1 MNRVSMYIFVVIAD
15 LVILHSSLRSVC
27 AETRAHAE
35 QGLIGTVHAA
45 FQRPGELSPD
55 EGYSSWGWPVNQE
68 QTIRKSFPADA
79 APRAKTIEID
89 NFNGTIE
96 VTGGDSDAVRMVA
109 NEKIRARSKE
119 DAQKALTDVS
129 LQVTQPGDSIRLYV
143 DGPFRHDCGNLGFF
157 GNDPPYD
164 VEMNFVLT
172 VPRNTNLDLKTVN
185 APEISVT
192 DVSGR
197 YRIRNVNGAI
207 EMHNVDGSGEVHT
220 INGDVTV
227 SFRGNPTEDSSFGSI
242 NGRVEV
248 AFAPR
253 LSADLRLSSFSG
265 SIHSDFPVKDTDMQG
280 NEQLNAFA
288 MGPSFRHASGVV
300 GAGGPE
306 IRVETMSGDIR
317 IRENHE

>member
-15 LVILHSSLRSVC
+15 LAILHSSLRIVC
-27 AETRAHAE
+27 AETKAHAE

-45 FQRPGELSPD
+45 FQRPGELPSE

-68 QTIRKSFPADA
+68 QTIRKSFSADA
-79 APRAKTIEID
+79 AHPAKTIAID
-89 NFNGTIE
+89 NFSGAIE
-96 VTGGDSDAVRMVA
+96 VTGGDSDEVQMVV

-119 DAQKALTDVS
+119 DAQKAFKDVS
-129 LQVTQPGDSIRLYV
+129 LQITQPENSIRVYV
-143 DGPFRHDCGNLGFF
+143 DGPFPRDCGNLGFF
-157 GNDPPYD
+157 GDDRPYD
-164 VEMNFVLT
+164 VEMNFILT
-172 VPRNTNLDLKTVN
+172 VPRNMNLDLKTVN
-185 APEISVT
+185 APHISVK
-192 DVSGR
+192 DLSGR

-207 EMHNVDGSGEVHT
+207 EMLNVGGSGEVHT

-242 NGRVEV
+242 NGRVELS
-248 AFAPR
+248 FAPK

-265 SIHSDFPVKDTDMQG
+265 SIYSDFPLKNSDMQG

-306 IRVETMSGDIR
+306 IRAETMSGDIR
-317 IRENHE
+317 VRENHE